1 MQLKDLEIL
10 EDLGLKSTDYSSKIQ
25 GAGRPY
31 ANADAAG
38 AALAGASASAG
49 VVNHKPYYKLTS
61 AVAAATAAAVTINGH
76 AYVSVSVSI
85 SY

>member
-1 MQLKDLEIL
+1 MQLKNLELL
-10 EDLGLKSTDYSSKIQ
+10 EDLDFKGADHSSKIQ

-49 VVNHKPYYKLTS
+49 VVNHRPYYKVTS
-61 AVAAATAAAVTINGH
+61 AVAAATAAAVTINGP
-76 AYVSVSVSI
+76 AYVSVGVSI